1 MWPRGEIPYRID
13 ATIDATD
20 RATLQ
25 AAINDY
31 HKKTCIRWIPQTS
44 ETAYVNILRN
54 RNGAGCAFTSP
65 FSCYVPNQI
74 SSVTFETCAGIN
86 AMIHELGHV
95 ACFGHEHD
103 RNDKANY
110 IYDCGPTKFNHL
122 NGGHLY
128 DYRSIMH
135 YFCED
140 CRAPTMTGVTN
151 SQCDSPNGLLSV
163 LDAEK
168 LNDMYKCRG
177 EIKCEVSKFFENAM
191 P

>member
-1 MWPRGEIPYRID
+1 
-13 ATIDATD
+13 
-20 RATLQ
+20 
-25 AAINDY
+25 
-31 HKKTCIRWIPQTS
+31 
-44 ETAYVNILRN
+44 
-54 RNGAGCAFTSP
+54 
-65 FSCYVPNQI
+65 
-74 SSVTFETCAGIN
+74 
-86 AMIHELGHV
+86 
-95 ACFGHEHD
+95 
-103 RNDKANY
+103 
-110 IYDCGPTKFNHL
+110 
-122 NGGHLY
+122 
-128 DYRSIMH
+128 MH